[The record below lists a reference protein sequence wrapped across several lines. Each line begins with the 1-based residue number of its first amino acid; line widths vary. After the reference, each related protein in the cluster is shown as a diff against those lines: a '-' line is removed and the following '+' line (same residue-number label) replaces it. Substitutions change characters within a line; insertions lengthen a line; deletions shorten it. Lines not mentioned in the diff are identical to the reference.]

1 MPDKIPE
8 KISEKIPGKI
18 PEKIPGKV
26 SDIGRVYFYNMT
38 NQTLT
43 LELNEDT
50 GNQLHINAIG
60 PKPDF
65 SISCKSVSRD
75 SNPNPFQEA
84 VFGLN
89 NKITFWLANDVGHAR
104 YLEIAIDID
113 KLGYHLD
120 KDFQA
125 YVFYKKLVLRVDADA
140 VIYEGQIQK
149 TE

>member
-1 MPDKIPE
+1 MPDKIPD
-8 KISEKIPGKI
+8 KMPDKM
-18 PEKIPGKV
+18 
-26 SDIGRVYFYNMT
+26 SDIGSVYFYNMT

-50 GNQLHINAIG
+50 ENQLQINAIG

-65 SISCKSVSRD
+65 PISCKSVPRD

-104 YLEIAIDID
+104 SLEIKIDID

-125 YVFYKKLVLRVDADA
+125 YVFYKKVILRVDADA
-140 VIYEGQIQK
+140 EIYEGQIQK